1 MTVGSVFVFL
11 SVRWLVFER
20 VMSYRLILYFYPRCR
35 ISERCFPVYWLYKYL
50 HTACISNAMGNI
62 WGTLGTELVTEP
74 QISSQFTVGVFNST
88 QFLPQRLLR
97 HRGTVSVSL
106 PTVLWQIW
114 SPNLLFCCKKG
125 LTPELWMLRKALL
138 CHRSAVSSCL
148 EAADSSLSHCHNSS
162 AAASWTPVHLCPK
175 LFFFFLFPLLLYPEP
190 TSSLLR
196 SQSFQIVCWSGGKE
210 KKSEMSLSPRNIKSG
225 AGKKKMFFPLINPGW
240 VRYFVEHSRLYGKKK
255 NMRRKKKCLP
265 TC

>member
-1 MTVGSVFVFL
+1 ML
-11 SVRWLVFER
+11 WA
-20 VMSYRLILYFYPRCR
+20 I
-35 ISERCFPVYWLYKYL
+35 K
-50 HTACISNAMGNI
+50 
-62 WGTLGTELVTEP
+62 GTLGTELVTEP
-74 QISSQFTVGVFNST
+74 QISSQFTVGVFTST

-162 AAASWTPVHLCPK
+162 AAASWTPVHLQPEAF
-175 LFFFFLFPLLLYPEP
+175 LFFFIPPAPLPWADFIPTAIAIFPNRVLE
-190 TSSLLR
+190 
-196 SQSFQIVCWSGGKE
+196 WGE
-210 KKSEMSLSPRNIKSG
+210 
-225 AGKKKMFFPLINPGW
+225 GKKIRN
-240 VRYFVEHSRLYGKKK
+240 VFVPSKYKVWCWKKK
-255 NMRRKKKCLP
+255 NVLSSDKSWLSQIFCGTFTLIW
-265 TC
+265 

>member
-20 VMSYRLILYFYPRCR
+20 VMYYRLILYFYPRCR

-50 HTACISNAMGNI
+50 HTACISNAMGDIRNTGYWI
-62 WGTLGTELVTEP
+62 GYRTSDFLPVHCWCFQLNTVPATKTPETPRDRLRLPAYCSLANLITQFVISLQKRLDPWTVNVEKSSSLPQKCGFLLPGGSRQLIVTTAAQPPAEP
-74 QISSQFTVGVFNST
+74 QFISS
-88 QFLPQRLLR
+88 
-97 HRGTVSVSL
+97 
-106 PTVLWQIW
+106 
-114 SPNLLFCCKKG
+114 
-125 LTPELWMLRKALL
+125 
-138 CHRSAVSSCL
+138 
-148 EAADSSLSHCHNSS
+148 
-162 AAASWTPVHLCPK
+162 PK

-210 KKSEMSLSPRNIKSG
+210 KKIRNVFVPSKYKVWCW
-225 AGKKKMFFPLINPGW
+225 KKINFSSLINPGW

-255 NMRRKKKCLP
+255 TRRKKKCLP

>member
-1 MTVGSVFVFL
+1 MLWAIYEEHWVLNWLQNLRFPPSSL
-11 SVRWLVFER
+11 LVFSTQHSSCHKDSWDTEGP
-20 VMSYRLILYFYPRCR
+20 SPSPCLLFSGKSDHPICYFAAKKAWPLNCECWEKLFSATEVR
-35 ISERCFPVYWLYKYL
+35 FPPAWRQQ
-50 HTACISNAMGNI
+50 TAHCHI
-62 WGTLGTELVTEP
+62 VTTAAQPPAEP
-74 QISSQFTVGVFNST
+74 QFISS
-88 QFLPQRLLR
+88 
-97 HRGTVSVSL
+97 
-106 PTVLWQIW
+106 
-114 SPNLLFCCKKG
+114 
-125 LTPELWMLRKALL
+125 
-138 CHRSAVSSCL
+138 
-148 EAADSSLSHCHNSS
+148 
-162 AAASWTPVHLCPK
+162 PK

-196 SQSFQIVCWSGGKE
+196 SQSFQTVCWSGGKE